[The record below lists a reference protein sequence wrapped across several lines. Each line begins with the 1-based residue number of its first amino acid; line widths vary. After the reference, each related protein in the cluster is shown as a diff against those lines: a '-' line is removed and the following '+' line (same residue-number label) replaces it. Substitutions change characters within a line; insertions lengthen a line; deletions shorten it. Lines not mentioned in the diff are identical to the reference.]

1 MPNKDGDLWW
11 PDHMKPPLTEAEKSF
26 LREVYAAVQG
36 IGFFGATD
44 ECDFIEV
51 LAITMR
57 RTRERWTSLG
67 G

>member
-1 MPNKDGDLWW
+1 
-11 PDHMKPPLTEAEKSF
+11 MKPPLTEAEKSF